1 MWYQDKVQQVS
12 AAKPYN
18 YPKRRKSLSALNGD
32 MDIAGFM
39 LSDLEDDHEENF
51 EGFKIFM

>member
-12 AAKPYN
+12 AAKPHN